1 MRPHLCRAPRL
12 LLSALRSSPQ
22 CDSNDMLADE
32 ETIRWPEVADCWSK
46 QCCHPLQ
53 RHAATSSIRQ
63 ESVIYAEG
71 VTERLLTGN

>member
-1 MRPHLCRAPRL
+1 
-12 LLSALRSSPQ
+12 
-22 CDSNDMLADE
+22 MLADE